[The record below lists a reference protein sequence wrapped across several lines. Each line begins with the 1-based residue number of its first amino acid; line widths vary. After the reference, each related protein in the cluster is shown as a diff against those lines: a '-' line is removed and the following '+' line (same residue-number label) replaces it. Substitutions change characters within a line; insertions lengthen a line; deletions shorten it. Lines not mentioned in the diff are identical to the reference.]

1 MKLTKIEQA
10 AFAAAGAAI
19 CGAKKN
25 KTDKA
30 EALKLLAAVLA
41 DEENHKELLDG
52 VTIGDYRFTIVQ
64 REELTAIR
72 V

>member
-1 MKLTKIEQA
+1 MKLTKVEQA

-25 KTDKA
+25 SADKKDA
-30 EALKLLAAVLA
+30 VKLLAAVLA
-41 DEENHKELLDG
+41 DEENHKELLAG
-52 VTIGDYRFTIVQ
+52 VTIGNYRFTIVQ
-64 REELTAIR
+64 RDELTAIE